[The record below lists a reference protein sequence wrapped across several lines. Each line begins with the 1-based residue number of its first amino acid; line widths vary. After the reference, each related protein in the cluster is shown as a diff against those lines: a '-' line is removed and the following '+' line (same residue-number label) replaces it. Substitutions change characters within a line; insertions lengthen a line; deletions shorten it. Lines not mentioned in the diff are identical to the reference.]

1 PRRLIFQSRN
11 WFLVATRARKLKVFR
26 MEDVNAV
33 TVLDTSFRR
42 KPELDALTAS
52 EEFISALP
60 HFRFISDV
68 IQAFRE

>member
-1 PRRLIFQSRN
+1 QSKN
-11 WFLVATRARKLKVFR
+11 WFLVATRTRNLQVFR

-68 IQAFRE
+68 IQTFRE